1 MAHVDT
7 SVLID
12 LVLVHSPWRVW
23 AETVLLE
30 HQAQGELRIDPVV
43 YAEFSIAMPS
53 RDALDVMLDHTGIR
67 LMGTPREA
75 LFLAGRAHRDYR
87 ARGGQRAAILPDF
100 IVGAHAWV
108 GDGVLITRDPRRFQR
123 AFPRL
128 KLVHPSGAE
137 QG

>member
-12 LVLVHSPWRVW
+12 LVLLNSPWRVW

-43 YAEFSIAMPS
+43 YAEFSIALPS
-53 RDALDVMLDHTGIR
+53 REALDAMLDHTGIR
-67 LMGTPREA
+67 LMVTPREA

-87 ARGGQRAAILPDF
+87 ARGGQRVAILPDF
-100 IVGAHAWV
+100 VVGAHAWV
-108 GDGVLITRDPRRFQR
+108 DDGVLITRDPRRFQR
-123 AFPRL
+123 AFPEL
-128 KLVHPSGAE
+128 KLVHPNNTEHS
-137 QG
+137 